1 MKGTIERKKVREEE
15 IQRER
20 EREGEREREKG
31 KGKEAHNIIYSF
43 AALKVEA
50 AIKKWSLLRQ
60 PQRQQQQQ
68 QHNQQQLQ

>member
-43 AALKVEA
+43 EGQG
-50 AIKKWSLLRQ
+50 RD
-60 PQRQQQQQ
+60 
-68 QHNQQQLQ
+68 